1 MVFPIS
7 TNERSSTYAVDSLD
21 DATAAGAVMMG
32 GSYKQCDACGKRA
45 LSIANRCPGCG
56 RDLPAMPV
64 AKGSGGLELERFLT
78 RKGVAAVL
86 AVGAVLVSAKIGRT
100 AEPQVEKP
108 GVESSVAKTDV
119 PALASHRPK
128 RSDRASSG
136 SRISGSRPDGVRTRS
151 RSRDRLDTAR
161 VAAQPVRS
169 GSQLRVAQSW
179 TEVRQSRS
187 GSAPVEAVLTPG
199 DTVQA
204 DSLEQ
209 GWYRVA
215 LEGEVLGYAHRST
228 LAALR

>member
-128 RSDRASSG
+128 RSDRASSS
-136 SRISGSRPDGVRTRS
+136 SRISGSRP
-151 RSRDRLDTAR
+151 
-161 VAAQPVRS
+161 